1 MGPTR
6 SGWRQLKRA
15 EDVLPLRREAKREFR
30 GRLGEALANDLLTC
44 DLGTTHRQ
52 IGQPARQGPAASEP
66 CLAHESAWQG
76 MGIHLGYRRANL
88 YRTQSS

>member
-1 MGPTR
+1 MGSTR

-44 DLGTTHRQ
+44 DLGTTHRR
-52 IGQPARQGPAASEP
+52 IGQPGKARRPASRAWRMK
-66 CLAHESAWQG
+66 SAWQG
-76 MGIHLGYRRANL
+76 LGIHLGYRRANL